1 MKEKKIGILD
11 ISFLT
16 LFVLCLCY
24 IFIILSENAKL
35 LRQVDEKDAIINQI
49 NTEYS
54 NLSEVYEDLKSKYE
68 YAVDVIRSTDK
79 YQTAKGFEEE
89 N

>member
-1 MKEKKIGILD
+1 MRENKIDILD
-11 ISFLT
+11 ISFLI

-49 NTEYS
+49 NTEYN
-54 NLSEVYEDLKSKYE
+54 NLNEAYEDLKNKYE
-68 YAVDVIRSTDK
+68 YAVDVIRSADK
-79 YQTAKGFEEE
+79 YQVAKEFEERE
-89 N
+89 

>member
-1 MKEKKIGILD
+1 MRENKIDILD
-11 ISFLT
+11 ISFLI

-24 IFIILSENAKL
+24 IFFILAENAKL

-49 NTEYS
+49 NTEYK
-54 NLSEVYEDLKSKYE
+54 NLNETYEDLKNKYE
-68 YAVDVIRSTDK
+68 YAVDFIRSNDK
-79 YQTAKGFEEE
+79 YQVAKDFEED

>member
-1 MKEKKIGILD
+1 MRENKIDILD
-11 ISFLT
+11 ISFLI

-49 NTEYS
+49 NTEY
-54 NLSEVYEDLKSKYE
+54 NKLNEMYEDLKNKYE

-79 YQTAKGFEEE
+79 YQIAKEFEEE